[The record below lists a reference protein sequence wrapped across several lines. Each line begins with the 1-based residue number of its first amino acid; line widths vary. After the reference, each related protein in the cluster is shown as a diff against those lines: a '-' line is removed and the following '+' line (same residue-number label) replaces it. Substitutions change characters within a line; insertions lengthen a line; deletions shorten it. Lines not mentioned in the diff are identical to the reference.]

1 MVLVLAYAGRAVVL
15 VVALAFAADGF
26 SEEPRKVVGA

>member
-1 MVLVLAYAGRAVVL
+1 MVLILAYTALAVVL

-26 SEEPRKVVGA
+26 SEEP